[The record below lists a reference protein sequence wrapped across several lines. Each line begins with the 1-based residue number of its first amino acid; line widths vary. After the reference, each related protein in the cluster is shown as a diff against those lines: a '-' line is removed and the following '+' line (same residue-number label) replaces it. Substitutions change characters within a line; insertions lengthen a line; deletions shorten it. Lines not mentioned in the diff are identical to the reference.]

1 MKNKVISAIQAI
13 LGIGGFIYLIGLVG
27 STDLGRITLG
37 EFFGKA
43 WYLIFVPIAM
53 YVIQT
58 LKDEKVRKER

>member
-37 EFFGKA
+37 EFFSNA
-43 WYLIFVPIAM
+43 WFLVFVPVFL
-53 YVIQT
+53 YVLQD
-58 LKDEKVRKER
+58 LKAR